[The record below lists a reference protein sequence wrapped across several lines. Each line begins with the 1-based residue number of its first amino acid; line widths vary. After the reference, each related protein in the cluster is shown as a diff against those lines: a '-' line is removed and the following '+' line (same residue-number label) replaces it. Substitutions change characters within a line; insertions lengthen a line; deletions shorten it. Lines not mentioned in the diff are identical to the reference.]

1 MADTVLEKFMRCAEV
16 CGFFFF
22 FLIVLIGWAGELQ
35 SHGFYC
41 MRTHAWILDLDG
53 LCSHLTWEDLD
64 ETALQ
69 SSISKV
75 EGTKCN
81 HD

>member
-1 MADTVLEKFMRCAEV
+1 MRCAKV
-16 CGFFFF
+16 CGIF

-35 SHGFYC
+35 SRGFYC
-41 MRTHAWILDLDG
+41 MRKFVQSHAWILYLDG
-53 LCSHLTWEDLD
+53 LCSHLTWEDLY

-69 SSISKV
+69 SSVSKV

>member
-1 MADTVLEKFMRCAEV
+1 MRCAKV
-16 CGFFFF
+16 CGIV

-35 SHGFYC
+35 SRGFYC
-41 MRTHAWILDLDG
+41 MRKFVQSHAWILYLDG
-53 LCSHLTWEDLD
+53 LCSHLTCTWEDLY

-69 SSISKV
+69 SSVSKV